1 MKNKLLKYGIFIIVL
16 FFAFQSVVNIA
27 SADDHYKGDRYYYP
41 KYEKSDKN
49 NYFEKFDKHDHDD
62 DDDDYKWKG
71 EYEQEGNYKNL
82 QQNTVQPSYWNVWT
96 RDTHIS
102 ISNNLPVEEAK
113 KVSFNLNGKTEKLLV
128 FPSNGQ
134 LLVSGEKMA
143 KLFGIKSKYYEQSR
157 ILELS
162 NGQEELIVRAGTNA
176 AYENM
181 VKTPMPAKALSYEKT
196 VYLPI
201 SVIANAFG
209 YSVDWDEANETFI
222 LEQFY

>member
-62 DDDDYKWKG
+62 DYDDYKWKG
-71 EYEQEGNYKNL
+71 EYEREGNYKNF

-96 RDTHIS
+96 RDTNIT

-113 KVSFNLNGKTEKLLV
+113 KVSFKLNGKTETLLV
-128 FPSNGQ
+128 LPSNGQ

-162 NGQEELIVRAGTNA
+162 NGKEELIVRAGTNT

-181 VKTPMPAKALSYEKT
+181 IKTPMPAKAFSYEKT
-196 VYLPI
+196 VYLPL

-209 YSVDWDEANETFI
+209 YSVEWDETNETFV
-222 LEQFY
+222 LQQF

>member
-1 MKNKLLKYGIFIIVL
+1 MKKKLLKCGIFFVVL

-27 SADDHYKGDRYYYP
+27 SADDHHKGDHYYNH
-41 KYEKSDKN
+41 KYEQRDN
-49 NYFEKFDKHDHDD
+49 YNYFEKLDKHDD
-62 DDDDYKWKG
+62 DDDHKWKEEYKQERDYK
-71 EYEQEGNYKNL
+71 YL
-82 QQNTVQPSYWNVWT
+82 QPNIVQPSYWNVWT

-113 KVSFNLNGKTEKLLV
+113 TVSFNLNGKTEKLLV
-128 FPSNGQ
+128 LPSNGQ